1 MLSSWQGGFTPGVK
15 YEFHVLIL
23 SVDAFGKNTVC
34 LEAGTERSP
43 SRPVFPFITF
53 NQVMCEEK
61 LRTLKTR
68 GERTL
73 FLWRAVNNL
82 ESDVL

>member
-1 MLSSWQGGFTPGVK
+1 MLIP
-15 YEFHVLIL
+15 

-53 NQVMCEEK
+53 NQVVCEDK
-61 LRTLKTR
+61 LRTLKRR
-68 GERTL
+68 GKRTL
-73 FLWRAVNNL
+73 FLRRAMNNL